1 MRSCPYSA
9 PRIDTQ
15 LTGVGDIPGAATI
28 EAALCQGCGICAAA
42 CPAGAIDMLHSTNEQ
57 MMANIDAL
65 FERTGM
71 ETAEA

>member
-1 MRSCPYSA
+1 VRVCAYGA
-9 PRIDTQ
+9 PRIDLE
-15 LTGVGDIPGAATI
+15 LTGVGDIPGAANI
-28 EAALCQGCGICAAA
+28 ESALCQGCGICVAT

-65 FERTGM
+65 FESVDA